1 MTLFG
6 IPITV
11 LFDMTITAC
20 MTVWSPGPNNIL
32 LLSNASKY
40 GIKKN
45 MKFMLGIWTGSM
57 CLMTLCGLLCQTLQ
71 SMIPGIQPVMK
82 YVGAA
87 YLLYLAYGTLKRL
100 PPGEN
105 QSEKEPSYVMGIVL
119 QLVNV
124 KIILYGLM
132 MFSTYILEY
141 VTSPGA
147 LLFYAFY
154 LMVFGAI
161 GNLIWAFA
169 GNILKRFY
177 TGHYKLMNVIMAALL
192 VWCVLR
198 VLGIL

>member
-11 LFDMTITAC
+11 LLNMTITAC

-32 LLSNASKY
+32 LLSNVSKY

-71 SMIPGIQPVMK
+71 SMIPGIVPVMK
-82 YVGAA
+82 YVGAV
-87 YLLYLAYGTLKRL
+87 YLLYLAYTTLKRL
-100 PPGEN
+100 PPGEKH
-105 QSEKEPSYVMGIVL
+105 SGKEPSYGMGIIL

-141 VTSPGA
+141 VTSSGV
-147 LLFYAFY
+147 LLFYACY

-161 GNLIWAFA
+161 GNLLWAFA
-169 GNILKRFY
+169 GNLLKRFY
-177 TGHYKLMNVIMAALL
+177 TNHYRFMNIIMAALL
-192 VWCVLR
+192 LWCVLR
-198 VLGIL
+198 VLGVL

>member
-1 MTLFG
+1 MPLANL
-6 IPITV
+6 ID
-11 LFDMTITAC
+11 LTITC
-20 MTVWSPGPNNIL
+20 MITVWSPGPNNIL
-32 LLSNASKY
+32 LLSTSSRY
-40 GIKKN
+40 GVRKN
-45 MKFMLGIWTGSM
+45 MPFMAGIWTGAMLIMS
-57 CLMTLCGLLCQTLQ
+57 LCGLLGQTLINI
-71 SMIPGIQPVMK
+71 IPGIQPFMK

-100 PPGEN
+100 PPGESN
-105 QSEKEPSYVMGIVL
+105 SEKEPSYAMGIIL

-132 MFSTYILEY
+132 MFSTYILGY
-141 VTSPGA
+141 VTSLIG

-154 LMVFGAI
+154 LMVFGAL

-177 TGHYKLMNVIMAALL
+177 TSHYKLMNVIMAALL